1 MYPYQPR
8 LIRKHLLRL
17 FDSFSVV
24 VISGARQVGKSR
36 LLKEL
41 FPKLPH
47 ITFDP
52 VMDIENAKSDP
63 DLFLRNRKPPVI
75 LDEIQYAPTLVPAI
89 KRIVDKDKRAGQFLI
104 TGSQQWEVMKNLAES
119 LAGRAV
125 FLDLESF
132 ALKEI
137 YQTTETP
144 NWLEKWFQRPSLE
157 TARTFHPPKNRRSL
171 YEQLWRGFLPE
182 AHFLTLENIPDFLN
196 AYQRTY
202 IERDVRQMAD
212 IDNLETFSRFFRL
225 CGALTAQ
232 EVNHSELGR
241 DIGITPQTAGRWL
254 ALLKATFQWFELP
267 SYFGSAIKRISKKP
281 KGYLSDTGLICST
294 QIITSPESIGSHPLW
309 GALFETSVINEVRKL
324 SRSLNFLPAMYHWR
338 SHSGAEV
345 DLLLECD
352 GKFYPVEVKASSHPG
367 KKDGAGI
374 QAFRETYPNLKIQP
388 GLIIAPTDQTY
399 PIFEDIFVIPWDS
412 A

>member
-1 MYPYQPR
+1 MYPYHPR
-8 LIRKHLLRL
+8 LIKKRLLRL
-17 FDSFSVV
+17 FQSFSVV
-24 VISGARQVGKSR
+24 VVSGARQVGKSR

-41 FPKLPH
+41 FPQLPN

-52 VMDIENAKSDP
+52 VMDIENAKADP
-63 DLFLRNRKPPVI
+63 DLFLRNRKPPLI
-75 LDEIQYAPTLVPAI
+75 LDEIQYVPNLVPAI
-89 KRIVDKDKRAGQFLI
+89 KRMVDQDKKPAQFLI

-137 YQTTETP
+137 YQTTEQL
-144 NWLEKWFQRPSLE
+144 NWLEKWLHKPSLE
-157 TARTFHPPKNRRSL
+157 TAKTFQPQKTRRSL

-182 AHFLTLENIPDFLN
+182 THFLELENIPDFLS

-202 IERDVRQMAD
+202 IERDIRHMAE
-212 IDNLETFSRFFRL
+212 IESLEAFGRFFRL
-225 CGALTAQ
+225 CGALSAQ

-267 SYFGSAIKRISKKP
+267 PYFGNTIKRISKKP
-281 KGYLSDTGLICST
+281 KGYLSDTGLMCAT
-294 QIITSPESIGSHPLW
+294 QIIASPESISSHPLW
-309 GALFETSVINEVRKL
+309 GSLFETAVIHEVRKL
-324 SRSLNFLPAMYHWR
+324 SRSITLPPAMYHWR
-338 SHSGAEV
+338 SHGGAEV
-345 DLLLECD
+345 DLLLERD
-352 GKFYPVEVKASSHPG
+352 GKFYPIEVKANSHPG
-367 KKDGAGI
+367 KKEGMGI
-374 QAFRETYPNLKIQP
+374 EAFRETYPTLDIQP

-399 PIFEDIFVIPWDS
+399 PISEVIFVIPWDS
-412 A
+412 D